1 MSGDLQPD
9 IRSLTHVAL
18 QNFFLQHGG
27 RKFRADQTYNWL
39 WKKGCQSFDE
49 MTSLSKADRLLL
61 THHFSFRV
69 ARVDHFQ
76 TSRDGTLKVVF
87 RTHDDRCV
95 EGVLIPSADRYT
107 ACISSQIGCALACNF
122 CATGRLGFSRNLTT
136 GEIFDQVVALS
147 GLAGTRRDE
156 QSTEGGKKKNPESG
170 TVPGHNLSNI
180 VFMGMGEPLL
190 NYENVTQ
197 AIDRITSPDGMNLSP
212 QRITVSSVGIPKM
225 IRKMADDGVKF
236 HFALSLH
243 AATDE
248 KRNQLIPV
256 NRKFP
261 LTEVSDSLKY
271 FYRLT
276 GKRITIEYILFDSV
290 NDTRSDAQALAGFC
304 KSFPVKIN
312 IIQYNQV
319 ADSGFVKT
327 SEEKLRAF
335 VEFLEQKNLVIN
347 VRKSR
352 GEDIDAACGQLA
364 GKLIQN
370 AVPAEPSTPE
380 DLK

>member
-1 MSGDLQPD
+1 MSGDLHPD
-9 IRSLTHVAL
+9 IRTLTHEAL
-18 QNFFLQHGG
+18 QNFFLQHES
-27 RKFRADQTYNWL
+27 RKFRANQTYDWL
-39 WKKGCQSFDE
+39 WKKGCLSFDE
-49 MTSLSKADRLLL
+49 MTTLSKPERLLL
-61 THHFSFRV
+61 SQNFTFKV

-76 TSRDGTLKVVF
+76 TSRDGTIKVVF
-87 RTHDDRCV
+87 RTHDEYFV
-95 EGVLIPSADRYT
+95 EGVLIPTAGRYT
-107 ACISSQIGCALACNF
+107 ACISSQIGCALGCRF
-122 CATGRLGFSRNLTT
+122 CATGQLGFSRNLST

-147 GLAGTRRDE
+147 GLAGMRRE
-156 QSTEGGKKKNPESG
+156 ETNMEVFGTKKTTDNAP
-170 TVPGHNLSNI
+170 VPGHNLSNI

-190 NYENVTQ
+190 NYDNVTH
-197 AIDRITSPDGMNLSP
+197 AIERITSPVGMNISP

-261 LTEVSDSLKY
+261 LSEVSDSLKY

-276 GKRITIEYILFDSV
+276 GERITIEYILFDRV
-290 NDTRSDAQALAGFC
+290 NDTLNDAQALAGFC
-304 KSFPVKIN
+304 KNFPVKIN

-319 ADSGFVKT
+319 PDSGFLKT
-327 SEEKLRAF
+327 PEDRIKIF
-335 VEFLEQKNLVIN
+335 VEFLEQKNMVIN

-352 GEDIDAACGQLA
+352 GADIDAACGQLA
-364 GKLIQN
+364 GKSKQN
-370 AVPAEPSTPE
+370 K
-380 DLK
+380 D